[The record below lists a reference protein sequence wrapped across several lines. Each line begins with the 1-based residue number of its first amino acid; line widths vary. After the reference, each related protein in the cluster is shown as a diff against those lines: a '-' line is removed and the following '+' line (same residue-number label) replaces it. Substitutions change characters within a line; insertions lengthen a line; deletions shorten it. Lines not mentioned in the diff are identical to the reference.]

1 VLATLHVEF
10 AKAQDTLIGTFTVN
24 YRYNAAGQAVDQS
37 NPDYTKANPCFG
49 NTIPPGPIFVPNT
62 TAPGQYKLVVVSGAG
77 CAVWD
82 GDCSSGTFF
91 VTGHNPGE
99 EVTINHTFGQI
110 VLYYWDWIAG
120 DNDPSIQ
127 TTVSVYQVHNLCQP
141 GTVFQNVL
149 LPEVVLDIPI
159 LKVIPLKLRF
169 APLGL
174 NFTVQSPSE
183 AAALCEAQS
192 NVGTLTMGIRR
203 IGAGGQVQ
211 DKVIGYSTAQATLT
225 LFNDGRVRWHTPG
238 FDVVP
243 AIPVPGIN
251 AFCSVD
257 ELTEWLTPG
266 ELGFSPLTVPFEQT
280 VRAAEPILHL
290 RLSERM
296 KSLSCVHFLVIEDPG
311 ATEFLVSDPGGRQ
324 TGMTSTGDIAEEIPG
339 SAYFSTGPLVIVFAP
354 AEGRYETEILG
365 KATGTYTLAVGMVDF
380 LNPTSSQNFSGP
392 IAAGFSE
399 FYSTR
404 VDLQAGEVATE
415 LSFGHTIEYFRA
427 YVTGLFEG
435 GKIRNRGVAN
445 SLSRKLANAQKH
457 ISPMDASAVRS
468 VMNAF
473 LNEVK
478 AQRGKHIDAA
488 VADNLSATAEFLI
501 DSLGP

>member
-1 VLATLHVEF
+1 
-10 AKAQDTLIGTFTVN
+10 
-24 YRYNAAGQAVDQS
+24 
-37 NPDYTKANPCFG
+37 
-49 NTIPPGPIFVPNT
+49 
-62 TAPGQYKLVVVSGAG
+62 
-77 CAVWD
+77 
-82 GDCSSGTFF
+82 
-91 VTGHNPGE
+91 
-99 EVTINHTFGQI
+99 
-110 VLYYWDWIAG
+110 
-120 DNDPSIQ
+120 
-127 TTVSVYQVHNLCQP
+127 
-141 GTVFQNVL
+141 
-149 LPEVVLDIPI
+149 
-159 LKVIPLKLRF
+159 
-169 APLGL
+169 
-174 NFTVQSPSE
+174 
-183 AAALCEAQS
+183 
-192 NVGTLTMGIRR
+192 
-203 IGAGGQVQ
+203 
-211 DKVIGYSTAQATLT
+211 
-225 LFNDGRVRWHTPG
+225 
-238 FDVVP
+238 
-243 AIPVPGIN
+243 
-251 AFCSVD
+251 
-257 ELTEWLTPG
+257 
-266 ELGFSPLTVPFEQT
+266 
-280 VRAAEPILHL
+280 
-290 RLSERM
+290 
-296 KSLSCVHFLVIEDPG
+296 
-311 ATEFLVSDPGGRQ
+311 
-324 TGMTSTGDIAEEIPG
+324 
-339 SAYFSTGPLVIVFAP
+339 IVFAP